1 MNKTERLGKEKI
13 NKLLIKLSLPATVGM
28 FAMGLYNVVDAIFIG
43 RGVGVLGIAGI
54 TIIMPIQMLIT
65 AIGITVGIGG
75 ASIISRNLGAK
86 NNEKA
91 NITFGN
97 MITITIIIS
106 FIMLIIG
113 YVFMK
118 PVLLLFGAKG
128 EIIQYAKDYL
138 SVILIGTP
146 FISFAMMSNNVIRS
160 QGNAKVAM
168 ISMLIS
174 ALTNIILDPIFIF
187 GFNMGIKGAATAS
200 VISQFITFFYIIHFF
215 RKGNGVIKIKMN
227 KKYIKPKK
235 PIVKEIFAIGMS
247 SFVRQGSGSI
257 MTIVLNHTLII
268 YGGELSVAVFG
279 IVIRILRFLF
289 IPMLGIAQGFLPVS
303 GFNYGA
309 KNYKRVKEVFKK
321 SNIATFI
328 IGLTGFSITMIFAKQ
343 IISLFTTDPVL
354 IKQGIYALRIII
366 LAIPIVGFNII
377 GSSYYQASGKALPA
391 LFLSLLRP
399 IILIIP
405 LVLIIPVL
413 FGLNGIWYSFP
424 IADII
429 SVLIVSVII
438 IPELKHL
445 KKLEKEK

>member
-1 MNKTERLGKEKI
+1 MDKTERLGKEKI
-13 NKLLIKLSLPATVGM
+13 SKLLIKLSLPATVGM

-43 RGVGVLGIAGI
+43 RGVGALGIAGI
-54 TIIMPIQMLIT
+54 TIVMPIQMLMT
-65 AIGITVGIGG
+65 AIGMAIGIGG

-97 MITITIIIS
+97 MIILTVIIS
-106 FIMLIIG
+106 FTMSIIG

-128 EIIQYAKDYL
+128 GIIQYAKDYL
-138 SVILIGTP
+138 SIILIGTP
-146 FISFAMMSNNVIRS
+146 LVSFAMMSNNVIRS

-215 RKGNGVIKIKMN
+215 IKGKGVIKIKIN
-227 KKYIKPKK
+227 KKYIKPRK
-235 PIVKEIFAIGMS
+235 PIVKEIFAIGIS

-257 MTIVLNHTLII
+257 MIIVLNHTLII

-289 IPMLGIAQGFLPVS
+289 IPMLGIAQGFLPIS

-309 KNYKRVKEVFKK
+309 KDYKRVREIFKK
-321 SNIATFI
+321 SNITTLI
-328 IGLTGFSITMIFAKQ
+328 IGLTGFTITMIFAKQ

-354 IKQGIYALRIII
+354 IRESINALRIII
-366 LAIPIVGFNII
+366 LAIPIIGFNVI
-377 GSSYYQASGKALPA
+377 GSSYYQALGKALPA

-405 LVLIIPVL
+405 LVLIMSAFL
-413 FGLNGIWYSFP
+413 GLDGIWYSFP

-429 SVLIVSVII
+429 SVSIVSVMI
-438 IPELKHL
+438 IPELKL
-445 KKLEKEK
+445 LNKLEK